1 MLACGRLITP
11 TVTSRCVA
19 SEAVRM
25 RKAADLPQPGTPVT
39 RAKPPSPASCC
50 TLQQNDSR
58 RVVTCSA
65 SVGTLGVNGFHLRPY
80 SASIRAVRQ
89 GGLMKDAEPGE
100 TFGDL
105 GCGHRASVVAHGGAW
120 QPALLH
126 RLRQTVGDVLSTLG
140 QVPL

>member
-25 RKAADLPQPGTPVT
+25 RKVADLPQPGTPVI

-80 SASIRAVRQ
+80 SASILWFTRR
-89 GGLMKDAEPGE
+89 
-100 TFGDL
+100 
-105 GCGHRASVVAHGGAW
+105 
-120 QPALLH
+120 LLH
-126 RLRQTVGDVLSTLG
+126 PWGGRRGGGRGGRAGGGFSPG
-140 QVPL
+140 AARCRAAAG